1 MKWIERIVLVVVVV
15 LASCDTNE
23 AEFPELLTSEAQE
36 IGRTSVVLEADIK
49 ETGTIRPI
57 EYGFLWDT
65 SGGINVFTSSNK
77 LDLGS
82 TSDKRKFSIK
92 LESLTPNTQYFVR
105 SYASD
110 PDYTKVYY
118 GNEITF
124 TTLN

>member
-1 MKWIERIVLVVVVV
+1 MVVVL

-36 IGRTSVVLEADIK
+36 IGRSSVVLEAEIK

-65 SGGINVFTSSNK
+65 SGGLNVFTSTNK

-92 LESLTPNTQYFVR
+92 LESLAPNTQYFVR